1 MNTSE
6 DVHVRTRSRGKV
18 PGGTEELAVMTVAL
32 VLWGTGLAV
41 LCTVRLNGTGSDRDG
56 RN

>member
-32 VLWGTGLAV
+32 VLWGRGL
-41 LCTVRLNGTGSDRDG
+41 LCCALCV
-56 RN
+56 